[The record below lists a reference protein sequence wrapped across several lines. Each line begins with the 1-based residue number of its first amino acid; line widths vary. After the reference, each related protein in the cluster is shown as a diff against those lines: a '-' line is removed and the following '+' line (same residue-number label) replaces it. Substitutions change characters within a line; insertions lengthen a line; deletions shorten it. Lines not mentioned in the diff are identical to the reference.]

1 MNQFSENEIA
11 FFKQLLLDFDV
22 RIDGRNKMDIRKY
35 NIEKNTINNCFS
47 SVKRKTKKI
56 IKII

>member
-1 MNQFSENEIA
+1 MIQYSENEIS

-35 NIEKNTINNCFS
+35 DIEKNNINNCFS
-47 SVKRKTKKI
+47 SVKMT
-56 IKII
+56 